1 METTQSR
8 SVPALMN
15 RRASIFRCVSAAEGV
30 GGLGPIEVQ
39 TWIRYWGY
47 R

>member
-15 RRASIFRCVSAAEGV
+15 RRTSILWCVSAAEGF
-30 GGLGPIEVQ
+30 GGPGPIEVQ